1 MSEYVGKVGKKGE
14 LYMPEGL
21 RAEIGLNPG
30 DDFLVTVGME
40 GLIVKKGKKIS
51 DLLMEEPIAKVTG
64 KEMGEIRK
72 ELEKEIIE
80 R

>member
-14 LYMPEGL
+14 LYMPGEL
-21 RAEIGLNPG
+21 RAKIGLNPG
-30 DDFLVTVGME
+30 DNFLVTVERE
-40 GLIVKKGKKIS
+40 GLIIKKRKKVS
-51 DLLMEEPIAKVTG
+51 DLLMEEPVAKVRG
-64 KEMGEIRK
+64 KEMREVRK

>member
-14 LYMPEGL
+14 LYMPEEL

-40 GLIVKKGKKIS
+40 GLIVKKGEKIS

>member
-14 LYMPEGL
+14 LYMPEEL

>member
-14 LYMPEGL
+14 LYLPEEL
-21 RAEIGLNPG
+21 RAEIGLNPE
-30 DDFLVTVGME
+30 DDFLVTIGME
-40 GLIVKKGKKIS
+40 GLIVKTGEKVC

-64 KEMGEIRK
+64 KEMGEIRE

>member
-14 LYMPEGL
+14 LYMPEEL

-30 DDFLVTVGME
+30 DDFLVTIGLE

>member
-14 LYMPEGL
+14 LYMPAEL

-30 DDFLVTVGME
+30 DDFLVTIGME

>member
-1 MSEYVGKVGKKGE
+1 MSEYVGKVGKNGE
-14 LYMPEGL
+14 LYMPEEL
-21 RAEIGLNPG
+21 RAEIGLNPE
-30 DDFLVTVGME
+30 DDFLVTIGME

-72 ELEKEIIE
+72 ELEIQII
-80 R
+80 

>member
-14 LYMPEGL
+14 LYMPEEL

-30 DDFLVTVGME
+30 DDFLVTIGME

>member
-14 LYMPEGL
+14 LYMPGEL
-21 RAEIGLNPG
+21 RAKIGLNPG
-30 DDFLVTVGME
+30 DNFLVTVE
-40 GLIVKKGKKIS
+40 RKGLIIKKGKKVS
-51 DLLMEEPIAKVTG
+51 DLLMEEPVAKVTG
-64 KEMGEIRK
+64 KEMRELRK